1 MSQEL
6 EIVFNGEPRKVKAQ
20 SVLELL
26 GEFGLLEKKI
36 AVERNQA
43 IVPRAELES
52 TKLVAGDKIEI
63 VQFVGG
69 G

>member
-1 MSQEL
+1 MPQEL
-6 EIVFNGEPRKVKAQ
+6 EILFNGEPRKV
-20 SVLELL
+20 SSGTVLELL
-26 GEFGLLEKKI
+26 AEFGLLGKKI
-36 AVERNQA
+36 AVERNQT
-43 IVPRAELES
+43 IVPRAELEN